1 MEDYRYTR
9 LERRK
14 KYISF
19 FTYDDEVKNKKNIL
33 RLHSIQKKNRKRIKK
48 KKYLIINKDRSQF
61 NTVNDI
67 TVAHV
72 FKHDEAIRLRRRTP
86 IKDLNL
92 SMVKMTKDNQ
102 FILV

>member
-9 LERRK
+9 LERRRG
-14 KYISF
+14 YFILHF
-19 FTYDDEVKNKKNIL
+19 DDEVKNKKTFLDYIL
-33 RLHSIQKKNRKRIKK
+33 FRKPKTNK
-48 KKYLIINKDRSQF
+48 EKKYLIFNKDRSQF